1 MRCYSLTIFS
11 GFFCVVN
18 LCSLYVSMTEKS
30 FARNPFLFLIF
41 SFSYLHNFFSFF
53 KFIVFWLIYFLPPG
67 LLLFLFGFLLL
78 LFFFTGRL
86 SLLWSKRREKLIDFL
101 LIGWRLTLCIID
113 NISKVIFRIL
123 CWLFIENQVWE
134 IAFIIQ
140 TEISLGMVA

>member
-11 GFFCVVN
+11 RFFCVVN

-78 LFFFTGRL
+78 LFFVTGRL

-123 CWLFIENQVWE
+123 CWFFIENQVWE